1 MILEAL
7 ETEGKCAGY
16 VFTGQICHLKKVAK
30 NLPRKVYFYRQSKGR
45 SPAPFR
51 VKQTK
56 VGNIF
61 GLF

>member
-30 NLPRKVYFYRQSKGR
+30 IFLEKCTFIGKVKAHHLHHLGSNKRK
-45 SPAPFR
+45 
-51 VKQTK
+51 
-56 VGNIF
+56 
-61 GLF
+61 